1 LRQNHKW
8 TDEEREIIRSDY
20 KHTHKSRQELA
31 SRLGVTQY
39 AVAGQ
44 IAYMGVARRDDR
56 HLWTPEEKERLA
68 DLLQR
73 YCPRRVARLMH
84 RSINSVVVMSKR
96 LGVSRR
102 IRNGWFTKAEVCKI
116 LGMDHKW
123 VQRRIDSG
131 ALVAS
136 YHYEHRP
143 TQKGGSAWHIEEKT
157 IRDFLRRYPEE
168 LNARNV
174 DMIMVVDIL
183 AGVTNNQHYIER
195 RSKN

>member
-1 LRQNHKW
+1 
-8 TDEEREIIRSDY
+8 
-20 KHTHKSRQELA
+20 
-31 SRLGVTQY
+31 
-39 AVAGQ
+39 
-44 IAYMGVARRDDR
+44 
-56 HLWTPEEKERLA
+56 
-68 DLLQR
+68 
-73 YCPRRVARLMH
+73 
-84 RSINSVVVMSKR
+84 MSKR

-143 TQKGGSAWHIEEKT
+143 THKGGSAWHIEEKT

-183 AGVTNNQHYIER
+183 AGVTNQH
-195 RSKN
+195 

>member
-1 LRQNHKW
+1 LRQTHKW
-8 TDEEREIIRSDY
+8 TDEEREIIRRDY

-44 IAYMGVARRDDR
+44 IAYMGIARRDDR
-56 HLWTPEEKERLA
+56 RPWSPEEKERVV
-68 DLLQR
+68 DLIQR
-73 YCPRRVARLMH
+73 YCPRRVAILMH
-84 RSINSVVVMSKR
+84 RSINSVVIMSKR

-143 TQKGGSAWHIEEKT
+143 TQKSGSAWHIEEKT

-183 AGVTNNQHYIER
+183 AGVTNQH
-195 RSKN
+195 